1 MRLYLSSQG
10 LGDHADRLLEMV
22 GENKKTLLIDNAKD
36 YLPVGER
43 AEHVRLKKQELE
55 QVGLEAEELD
65 LRDYFEK
72 KDGLE
77 KRLEGV
83 GLVFA
88 YGGSAFILRRA
99 MRYSGFDD
107 LLVEGLMHDRF
118 TYGGS
123 SAGSVVMVPDLH
135 GTELAD
141 EPDLVPAHYEREV
154 VWKGLGLVDFYV
166 VPHYLS
172 DWFGDKANAMKRYY
186 EEKQLPHHAL
196 MDGQVYVA
204 EGTHQELLS

>member
-10 LGDHADRLLEMV
+10 LGNHADQLLQMV

-43 AEHVRLKKQELE
+43 AEHVQRKKQELE
-55 QVGLEAEELD
+55 QVGLEVEELD
-65 LRDYFEK
+65 LRDYFENDK
-72 KDGLE
+72 GLAEKLKD
-77 KRLEGV
+77 V

-107 LLVEGLMHDRF
+107 LLTEGLMHDRF

-123 SAGSVVMVPDLH
+123 SAGSIVMVPDLH

-141 EPDLVPAHYEREV
+141 SPDLVPAHYEREV
-154 VWKGLGLVDFYV
+154 VWKGLGLVDLYL

-172 DWFGDKANAMKRYY
+172 DWFGDKANAMNRYY
-186 EEKQLPHHAL
+186 EEKHLPHHAL
-196 MDGQVYVA
+196 MDGQVYVVD
-204 EGTHQELLS
+204 GTAQELLS